1 MDEQQFVAF
10 KLGSEEYG
18 ISILQVQEIKRITDI
33 TRVPYAPVYVQGVIN
48 LRGSVL
54 PVIDLKTKLNFS
66 STDDTDDTRI
76 IIVKL
81 EDYSVGMIVDAVSE
95 VLRLTN
101 EQIEP
106 SPAFVGG
113 LEAEYIQGVGKVD
126 GRLVILLNMVNV
138 AMIDTTAA
146 KVG

>member
-10 KLGSEEYG
+10 RLGSEEYG

-33 TRVPYAPVYVQGVIN
+33 TRVPHAPAYVQGVIN

-54 PVIDLKTKLNFS
+54 PVIDLKTRLNFVS
-66 STDDTDDTRI
+66 QDYTDDTRI
-76 IIVKL
+76 VIVKI
-81 EDYSVGMIVDAVSE
+81 EEYSVGMIVDAVSE
-95 VLRLTN
+95 VLRLTD

-106 SPAFVGG
+106 SPDFVGG
-113 LEAEYIQGVGKVD
+113 LDAEYIQGIGKVD
-126 GRLVILLNMVNV
+126 GRLVILLNMTSI
-138 AMIDTTAA
+138 AMIDTTA